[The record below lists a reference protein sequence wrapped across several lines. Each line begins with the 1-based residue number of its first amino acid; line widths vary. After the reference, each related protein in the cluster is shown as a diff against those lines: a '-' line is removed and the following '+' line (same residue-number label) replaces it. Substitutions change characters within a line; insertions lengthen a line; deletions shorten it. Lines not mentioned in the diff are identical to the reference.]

1 MKCYADGCEN
11 KNCVYLVLAERFIA
25 NQKLKV
31 IENAQINANTVKSI
45 TNRWSN
51 KMFANVW
58 WLGEVPPCRMFK
70 FSTTACGGILP
81 NHCYKP
87 AFIRV
92 WLNNLT

>member
-51 KMFANVW
+51 KMFANL
-58 WLGEVPPCRMFK
+58 WLTVTHGTYTHELVEYVLK
-70 FSTTACGGILP
+70 
-81 NHCYKP
+81 Y
-87 AFIRV
+87 
-92 WLNNLT
+92 

>member
-1 MKCYADGCEN
+1 MKCYTDGCEN

-51 KMFANVW
+51 KMSANVLQIGEGANSVGIVRW
-58 WLGEVPPCRMFK
+58 DLGFCLCAV
-70 FSTTACGGILP
+70 
-81 NHCYKP
+81 
-87 AFIRV
+87 IRC
-92 WLNNLT
+92 LYY